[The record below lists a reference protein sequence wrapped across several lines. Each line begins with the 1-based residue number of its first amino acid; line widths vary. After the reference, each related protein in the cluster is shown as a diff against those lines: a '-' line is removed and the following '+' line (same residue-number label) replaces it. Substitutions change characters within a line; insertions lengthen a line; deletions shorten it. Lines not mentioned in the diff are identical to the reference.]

1 MHSLLSA
8 LATFAAAQPAGD
20 QLIGIGLLVLALAGI
35 ALVWWLL
42 VRSR

>member
-1 MHSLLSA
+1 MHPLLSA

-20 QLIGIGLLVLALAGI
+20 QLLGIGLIVLALAGV

-42 VRSR
+42 TRSR